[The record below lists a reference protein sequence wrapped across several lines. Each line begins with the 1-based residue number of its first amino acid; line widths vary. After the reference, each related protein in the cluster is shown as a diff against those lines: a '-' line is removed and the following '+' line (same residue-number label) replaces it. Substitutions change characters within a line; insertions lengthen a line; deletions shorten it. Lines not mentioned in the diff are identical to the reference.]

1 MAKQLGETDDPKAL
15 VPGKPDSVTSTVTA
29 MRTYGDAL
37 AKAATGLK
45 RIDTTDGWR
54 GDAGDAFRAVFHGQ
68 PAKWQEA
75 ADCFH
80 GAATALETYNK
91 TLTWAQGQ
99 AADAIREWN
108 EGESATAT
116 AKTQHQQKEKDAGH
130 ELPFDDPGEAKR
142 NAARTTL
149 NTARSQLSTAEG
161 TANKIVGAARD
172 KAPEKPGFW
181 DKVGDVLDDIG
192 ADLANFGGEVVN
204 GLASFGNAMVNHPG
218 DMLTTAA
225 GVGLMALGAGG
236 EFGGGLL
243 DITGVGA
250 IAGVPIN
257 IASAGL
263 ITAGGVMAVGG
274 LGDMMMHAASDDS
287 VSPMRT
293 DYEGS
298 GGGEFEDTEGFRG
311 SEYSQD
317 EIEEFV
323 NGHTGDGDPT
333 MNRPSQQQVSDAL
346 NKGKP
351 ERLYNEDGTPRNAEK
366 FEYNG
371 VRVIVNYDMPWRS
384 TSYKI
389 GQ

>member
-15 VPGKPDSVTSTVTA
+15 VPGKPDSVTSTVA
-29 MRTYGDAL
+29 SMRVYGDAL
-37 AKAATGLK
+37 ARAATGLK
-45 RIDTTDGWR
+45 RIDTTEGWT

-108 EGESATAT
+108 EGQTAT
-116 AKTQHQQKEKDAGH
+116 SNAKTQHQQKEQQAGH

-142 NAARTTL
+142 N
-149 NTARSQLSTAEG
+149 TARSTLNSARTQLGTAEG
-161 TANKIVGAARD
+161 TANSAVGSARD

-192 ADLANFGGEVVN
+192 AGLANFGGEVVN
-204 GLASFGNAMVNHPG
+204 GLASFGNAMINHPG
-218 DMLTTAA
+218 DMLTSAA
-225 GVGLMALGAGG
+225 GLGLMVLGAGG

-243 DITGVGA
+243 DATGVGA

-257 IASAGL
+257 IASAGV
-263 ITAGGVMAVGG
+263 IATGGVMAVGG
-274 LGDMMMHAASDDS
+274 LGDMTMHAASDDS

-298 GGGEFEDTEGFRG
+298 GGDAFEDTEGFRG
-311 SEYSQD
+311 GEYSQD

-333 MNRPSQQQVSDAL
+333 MNRPSQTQVSDAL
-346 NKGKP
+346 NKGTP
-351 ERLYNEDGTPRNAEK
+351 ERLYNKDGTPRNAEQ
-366 FEYNG
+366 FDYNG